1 MRLPAE
7 RKALGL
13 PGMFTDNK
21 DGAFQMK
28 SIPLAAAAMLL
39 TTGPALAQDAAPD
52 LPYVMTG
59 SVTLPSS
66 DTGWDYVKFEPGSSR
81 LFMGRL
87 ADGLT
92 VYDVDRGQAV
102 TMENSTGANGPV
114 LLPQYNRGYVAMA
127 DGSLL
132 SFDLKTLKVIARTP
146 LASDGGLNSG
156 SLDPATGRLH
166 VITGTRPSE
175 ATWFSIDAATGKL
188 LATTRF
194 PFRKMDDPAADGK
207 GALYAPARLD
217 GIVLKLDSKTLKE
230 QACWDVGCNVS
241 KMKYLAATGRLLG
254 ACTGDKPSVFLM
266 DPADGRI
273 LSRVTIGKGLDALA
287 YDEERERI
295 VSSNYEG
302 SMTVIHR
309 EGDTLRVMATVRTA
323 FGARMMDMDH
333 RTGRLYLVNAD
344 STDFPGK
351 EGGEEVTRYHPDSF
365 RVETWQP
372 N

>member
-1 MRLPAE
+1 
-7 RKALGL
+7 
-13 PGMFTDNK
+13 
-21 DGAFQMK
+21 MK
-28 SIPLAAAAMLL
+28 SVLSFFAALLVAAP
-39 TTGPALAQDAAPD
+39 GLAQEAAPE
-52 LPYVMTG
+52 LPYVMSG

-66 DTGWDYVKFEPGSSR
+66 DTGWDYVKFEPGSAR

-87 ADGLT
+87 NDGLT
-92 VYDVDRGQAV
+92 VYDVDRGAPIK
-102 TMENSTGANGPV
+102 TMENSRGANGPV
-114 LLPQYNRGYVAMA
+114 LLPRYNRGYVAMD

-132 SFDLKTLKVIARTP
+132 SFDLKTLEVIARTP

-166 VITGTRPSE
+166 VITGTRPKE
-175 ATWFSIDAATGKL
+175 AAWFSIDAATGKL

-207 GALYAPARLD
+207 GHLFAPARLD
-217 GIVLKLDSKTLKE
+217 GLVLRLDSRTLEE
-230 QACWDVGCNVS
+230 QARWDVGCNVS
-241 KMKYLAATGRLLG
+241 KMKYLAATDRLLG
-254 ACTGDKPSVFLM
+254 ACTGDKPEVFLM
-266 DPADGRI
+266 DPANGRI
-273 LSRVTIGKGLDALA
+273 LSRVPIGKGLDALA

-302 SMTVIHR
+302 SMTVIQR
-309 EGDTLRVMATVRTA
+309 EGADSLRLVATVRTA
-323 FGARMMDMDH
+323 YGARMMDMDH

-351 EGGEEVTRYHPDSF
+351 GDEEEVTRYHPDSF

>member
-1 MRLPAE
+1 
-7 RKALGL
+7 
-13 PGMFTDNK
+13 
-21 DGAFQMK
+21 MK
-28 SIPLAAAAMLL
+28 SIALIASAAMLA
-39 TTGPALAQDAAPD
+39 TGPASAQQATPG
-52 LPYVMTG
+52 LPYIMSG
-59 SVTLPSS
+59 SVALPST
-66 DTGWDYVKFEPGSSR
+66 DTGWDYIKFEPGNSR
-81 LFMGRL
+81 LFMARL
-87 ADGLT
+87 QDGLT
-92 VYDVDRGQAV
+92 VYDVDKGATV
-102 TMENSTGANGPV
+102 KTMENSVGANGPV
-114 LLPQYNRGYVAMA
+114 LLPQYNRGYVAMD

-132 SFDLKTLKVIARTP
+132 SFDLKTLKLIARTK

-207 GALYAPARLD
+207 GHLYAPARLD
-217 GIVLKLDSKTLKE
+217 GIILQLDSRTLKE
-230 QACWDVGCNVS
+230 QARWDAGCNVS
-241 KMKYLAATGRLLG
+241 KMKYLAATNRLLG
-254 ACTGDKPSVFLM
+254 ACTGDKPAVFLM

-273 LSRVTIGKGLDALA
+273 LSRVAIGKGLDALA
-287 YDEERERI
+287 YDETRERI

-302 SMTVIHR
+302 SMTVIAR
-309 EGDTLRVMATVRTA
+309 EGDNLRVVGTVRTQ

-333 RTGRLYLVNAD
+333 RNGRIYLVNAD
-344 STDFPGK
+344 STDFPSKDGGK
-351 EGGEEVTRYHPDSF
+351 EVTHYHPDSF

>member
-1 MRLPAE
+1 M
-7 RKALGL
+7 KAIHLLSAMVLLGS
-13 PGMFTDNK
+13 
-21 DGAFQMK
+21 GAAFAQE
-28 SIPLAAAAMLL
+28 AA
-39 TTGPALAQDAAPD
+39 PAL
-52 LPYVMTG
+52 PYQMTDR
-59 SVTLPSS
+59 VTLPSG

-87 ADGLT
+87 GDGLT
-92 VYDVDRGQAV
+92 VYDVDRGQPIM
-102 TMENSTGANGPV
+102 TMENSVGANGPV
-114 LLPQYNRGYVAMA
+114 LLPKYNRGYVAMD
-127 DGSLL
+127 DGTLL
-132 SFDLKTLKVIARTP
+132 SFDLKALKVIARTK

-166 VITGTRPSE
+166 IITGTRPAE

-207 GALYAPARLD
+207 GNLYAPARLD
-217 GIVLKLDSKTLKE
+217 GIVLKLDSRTLKE
-230 QACWDVGCNVS
+230 QARWDVGCNVS
-241 KMKYLAATGRLLG
+241 KMKYLAATNRLLG
-254 ACTGDKPSVFLM
+254 ACTGDKPAVFLM
-266 DPADGRI
+266 DPANGNI

-302 SMTVIHR
+302 SMTVIQR
-309 EGDTLRVMATVRTA
+309 DGDSLRVSATIRTA
-323 FGARMMDMDH
+323 FGARMMDIDH
-333 RTGRLYLVNAD
+333 RNGRLYLVNAD

-351 EGGEEVTRYHPDSF
+351 EVGEEVTRYHPDSF

>member
-1 MRLPAE
+1 
-7 RKALGL
+7 
-13 PGMFTDNK
+13 
-21 DGAFQMK
+21 MK
-28 SIPLAAAAMLL
+28 SIHLFLSAALVASGPAAA
-39 TTGPALAQDAAPD
+39 QEAPPE
-52 LPYVMTG
+52 LPYTMTG
-59 SVTLPSS
+59 SVTLPSTN
-66 DTGWDYVKFEPGSSR
+66 TGWDYVKFEPGSAR

-87 ADGLT
+87 EDGLT

-102 TMENSTGANGPV
+102 MTLPNSIGANGPI
-114 LLPQYNRGYVAMA
+114 LLPKYDRGYVAMA

-132 SFDLKTLKVIARTP
+132 SFDLKTLTVIARTK

-166 VITGTRPSE
+166 VITGTRPKE

-207 GALYAPARLD
+207 GNLYAPARLD
-217 GIVLKLDSKTLKE
+217 GIVLKLDSRTLKE
-230 QACWDVGCNVS
+230 QARWDVGCNVS
-241 KMKYLAATGRLLG
+241 KMKYLAATNRLLG
-254 ACTGDKPSVFLM
+254 ACTGDKPAVFLM
-266 DPADGRI
+266 DPANGTI

-287 YDEERERI
+287 YDEDRERI

-302 SMTVIHR
+302 SMTVIR
-309 EGDTLRVMATVRTA
+309 RDGDKLSVVATVRTA
-323 FGARMMDMDH
+323 FGARMMDIDH

-344 STDFPGK
+344 STDFPAK
-351 EGGEEVTRYHPDSF
+351 DGGEEVTRYHPDSF

>member
-1 MRLPAE
+1 M
-7 RKALGL
+7 
-13 PGMFTDNK
+13 
-21 DGAFQMK
+21 Q
-28 SIPLAAAAMLL
+28 SIRLAALALALAG
-39 TTGPALAQDAAPD
+39 GPARAEDAAPD

-66 DTGWDYVKFEPGSSR
+66 NTGWDYVKFEPGSAR

-87 ADGLT
+87 NDGLT
-92 VYDVDRGQAV
+92 VYDVDRGRAV
-102 TMENSTGANGPV
+102 MTMENSVGANGPV

-132 SFDLKTLKVIARTP
+132 SFNLATLQVIARTR

-166 VITGTRPSE
+166 VITGTRPKE

-207 GALYAPARLD
+207 GNLYAPARLD
-217 GIVLKLDSKTLKE
+217 GIVLKLDSRTLKE
-230 QACWDVGCNVS
+230 QARWDVGCNVS
-241 KMKYLAATGRLLG
+241 KMKYLAATNRLLG
-254 ACTGDKPSVFLM
+254 ACTGDKPAVFLM

-302 SMTVIHR
+302 SMTVIR
-309 EGDTLRVMATVRTA
+309 RAGDALTVVATVRTQ

-333 RTGRLYLVNAD
+333 RNGRLYLVNAD

-351 EGGEEVTRYHPDSF
+351 DGGEEVTRYHPDSF
-365 RVETWQP
+365 RIETWQP

>member
-1 MRLPAE
+1 
-7 RKALGL
+7 
-13 PGMFTDNK
+13 
-21 DGAFQMK
+21 MK
-28 SIPLAAAAMLL
+28 PVLSVFAAALL
-39 TTGPALAQDAAPD
+39 VAAPGFAQEAGPE
-52 LPYVMTG
+52 LPYAMTS
-59 SVTLPSS
+59 SVTLPST
-66 DTGWDYVKFEPGSSR
+66 DTGWDYVKFEPGSAR

-87 ADGLT
+87 GDGLT
-92 VYDVDRGQAV
+92 VYDVDRGQPIK
-102 TMENSTGANGPV
+102 TMENSRGANGPV
-114 LLPQYNRGYVAMA
+114 LLPKYNRGYVAMD

-132 SFDLKTLKVIARTP
+132 SFDLKTLTVIARTK

-207 GALYAPARLD
+207 GHLYAPARLD
-217 GIVLKLDSKTLKE
+217 GIVLKLDSRTLAE
-230 QACWDVGCNVS
+230 QARWDVGCNVS
-241 KMKYLAATGRLLG
+241 KMKYLAATDRLLG
-254 ACTGDKPSVFLM
+254 ACTGDKPAVFLM
-266 DPADGRI
+266 DPVSGKI

-287 YDEERERI
+287 YDDERERI

-302 SMTVIHR
+302 SMTVIQR
-309 EGDTLRVMATVRTA
+309 EGPDSLRLVATVRTA
-323 FGARMMDMDH
+323 YGARMMDMDH

-351 EGGEEVTRYHPDSF
+351 GDEEEVTRYHPDSF

>member
-1 MRLPAE
+1 MKPI
-7 RKALGL
+7 AL
-13 PGMFTDNK
+13 
-21 DGAFQMK
+21 
-28 SIPLAAAAMLL
+28 IAAAAVLAAI
-39 TTGPALAQDAAPD
+39 PASAQQAAPD
-52 LPYVMTG
+52 LPYTMTG
-59 SVTLPSS
+59 SVTLPST

-87 ADGLT
+87 KDGLT

-102 TMENSTGANGPV
+102 MTMENSTGANGPV
-114 LLPQYNRGYVAMA
+114 LLPEYNRGYVAMD

-132 SFDLKTLKVIARTP
+132 SFDLKSLKVIVRTK

-166 VITGTRPSE
+166 IITGTRPSE

-207 GALYAPARLD
+207 GHLYAPARLD
-217 GIVLKLDSKTLKE
+217 GLVLKLDSRTLKE
-230 QACWDVGCNVS
+230 QARWDAGCNVS
-241 KMKYLAATGRLLG
+241 KMKYLAATNRLLG
-254 ACTGDKPSVFLM
+254 ACTGDKPAVFLM
-266 DPADGRI
+266 DPANGRV
-273 LSRVTIGKGLDALA
+273 LSRVAIGKGLDALA
-287 YDEERERI
+287 YDEARERI

-302 SMTVIHR
+302 TMTVIER
-309 EGDTLRVMATVRTA
+309 TGDTLRVVATVRTQ

-333 RTGRLYLVNAD
+333 RSGRLYLVNAD
-344 STDFPGK
+344 STSFPGK
-351 EGGEEVTRYHPDSF
+351 DSGEEVTRYHPDSF

>member
-1 MRLPAE
+1 MKPI
-7 RKALGL
+7 ALIVS
-13 PGMFTDNK
+13 
-21 DGAFQMK
+21 AAV
-28 SIPLAAAAMLL
+28 LAAC
-39 TTGPALAQDAAPD
+39 PASAQEASPD
-52 LPYVMTG
+52 LPYTMTE
-59 SVTLPSS
+59 SVTLPST

-87 ADGLT
+87 KDGLT
-92 VYDVDRGQAV
+92 VYDVDRGQTIM
-102 TMENSTGANGPV
+102 TMENSAGANGPV
-114 LLPQYNRGYVAMA
+114 LLPKYNRGYVAMD

-132 SFDLKTLKVIARTP
+132 SFDLKTLKVIARAK
-146 LASDGGLNSG
+146 LANDGGLNSG

-166 VITGTRPSE
+166 VITGTRPKE

-207 GALYAPARLD
+207 GNLYAPARLD
-217 GIVLKLDSKTLKE
+217 GLILKLDSGTLKE
-230 QACWDVGCNVS
+230 QARWDVGCNVS
-241 KMKYLAATGRLLG
+241 KMKYLAATNRLLG
-254 ACTGDKPSVFLM
+254 ACTGDKPAAFLI

-273 LSRVTIGKGLDALA
+273 LSRVAIGKGLDALA
-287 YDEERERI
+287 YDEARELI

-302 SMTVIHR
+302 SMTVIAR
-309 EGDTLRVMATVRTA
+309 EGDSLRVVATVHTQ

-333 RTGRLYLVNAD
+333 RNGRLYLVNAD
-344 STDFPGK
+344 STGFPGK
-351 EGGEEVTRYHPDSF
+351 DGGEEVTRYHPDSF

>member
-1 MRLPAE
+1 
-7 RKALGL
+7 
-13 PGMFTDNK
+13 
-21 DGAFQMK
+21 MK
-28 SIPLAAAAMLL
+28 SIRLFASAALLATGAAAAQE
-39 TTGPALAQDAAPD
+39 TAPE
-52 LPYVMTG
+52 LPYTMVA
-59 SVTLPSS
+59 SVSLPST

-87 ADGLT
+87 KDGLT
-92 VYDVDRGQAV
+92 VYDVERGAAIK
-102 TMENSTGANGPV
+102 TMEDSVGANGPV
-114 LLPQYNRGYVAMA
+114 LLPKYNRGYVAMD

-132 SFDLKTLKVIARTP
+132 SFDLQTLKVIARTK
-146 LASDGGLNSG
+146 LANDGGLNSG

-166 VITGTRPSE
+166 IITGTRPKE

-207 GALYAPARLD
+207 GNLFAPARLD
-217 GIVLKLDSKTLKE
+217 GLVLKLDSRTLKE
-230 QACWDVGCNVS
+230 QARWDVGCNVS
-241 KMKYLAATGRLLG
+241 KMKYLAATNRLLG
-254 ACTGDKPSVFLM
+254 ACTGDKPAVFLM
-266 DPADGRI
+266 DPASGTV
-273 LSRVTIGKGLDALA
+273 LSRVAIGKGLDALA
-287 YDEERERI
+287 YDEARERI

-302 SMTVIHR
+302 SMTVVRR
-309 EGDTLRVMATVRTA
+309 EGDTLHLVATVRTQ

-333 RTGRLYLVNAD
+333 RDGRIYLVNAD

-351 EGGEEVTRYHPDSF
+351 DGGEEVTRYHPNSF

>member
-1 MRLPAE
+1 
-7 RKALGL
+7 
-13 PGMFTDNK
+13 
-21 DGAFQMK
+21 MK
-28 SIPLAAAAMLL
+28 SIRLAALAAFLM
-39 TTGPALAQDAAPD
+39 GGSALAQDAAPD
-52 LPYVMTG
+52 LPYVKTG

-66 DTGWDYVKFEPGSSR
+66 DTGWDYVKFEPGSAR

-87 ADGLT
+87 DDGLT
-92 VYDVDRGQAV
+92 VYDVDQGKPV
-102 TMENSTGANGPV
+102 KTMENSVGANGPI

-132 SFDLKTLKVIARTP
+132 SFDLKTLRVIARIP
-146 LASDGGLNSG
+146 LATDGGLNSG

-207 GALYAPARLD
+207 GHLYAPARRD
-217 GIVLKLDSKTLKE
+217 GIVLKLDSRTLKE
-230 QACWDVGCNVS
+230 QARWDIGCNVS
-241 KMKYLAATGRLLG
+241 KMKYLAATDRLLG
-254 ACTGDKPSVFLM
+254 ACTGDKPAVFLM

-273 LSRVTIGKGLDALA
+273 LSRVTIGEGLDALA

-309 EGDTLRVMATVRTA
+309 EGDTLSVAATVRTA

-351 EGGEEVTRYHPDSF
+351 DGGEEITRYHPDSF